1 MTQSS
6 SSGNDLSYKDKTEA
20 KEKIEFEKCN
30 SLVLKKPRHWVVESL
45 LIFSTFG
52 LLSSFWMVGRV
63 SELRKLSKVSYRPW
77 LWFFVPLFL
86 LAQLIALP
94 KFTAAVTKLGVDNNC
109 LRKSNVTINYFW
121 VLAIIVTTALFNFSE
136 KIEIPFVVNILIV
149 FLFSMLFG
157 LYHLKF
163 FNIVKNMPDVSFKK
177 RNMYLVLF
185 EWLIIITV
193 VPLVAFLG
201 YESSVK
207 SYFSK
212 PLSVLNQ
219 NVPFVDTKNAFEIT
233 SYVDGWKRVSV
244 GTYSDGTALHEFQ
257 GPLEDMYML
266 VFEHSPNTNVTEV
279 NYWRLAEMKDELSST
294 KCDSRTYFEQE
305 SLDVVSFAYCDGK
318 VIGDK
323 AVSISKSIT
332 VDHNVYELYG
342 YFSSVKN
349 SFKNNRKDFVRMA
362 KGFKKVK

>member
-6 SSGNDLSYKDKTEA
+6 SSGNDLSYKDEMEV
-20 KEKIEFEKCN
+20 KEKVELEKCN
-30 SLVLKKPRHWVVESL
+30 GLVLKKPRHWIVESL

-52 LLSSFWMVGRV
+52 LFSSFWMAGRV
-63 SELRKLSKVSYRPW
+63 SELRKLNKVNYRPW

-94 KFTAAVTKLGVDNNC
+94 KFTAAVTKLGIDNNC
-109 LRKSNVTINYFW
+109 LRKSNGLTNFIW
-121 VLAIIVTTALFNFSE
+121 ILAVVVTTALFNFSD
-136 KIEIPFVVNILIV
+136 KTEIPVVIYILIV
-149 FLFSMLFG
+149 FLFSIILG

-163 FNIVKNMPDVSFKK
+163 FNIVKNIPDISFKK
-177 RNMYLVLF
+177 RNIYLVFF

-193 VPLVAFLG
+193 VPFVVFLG

-207 SYFSK
+207 NYFSK
-212 PLSVLNQ
+212 PLSVLNE
-219 NVPFVDTKNAFEIT
+219 NVPFVDIKNAFEIT
-233 SYVDGWKRVSV
+233 SNVDGWKRVSV

-266 VFEHSPNTNVTEV
+266 IFEHSPNTNVTEV
-279 NYWRLAEMKDELSST
+279 SYWRLAEMRDELSSP

-318 VIGDK
+318 VIGNK
-323 AVSISKSIT
+323 AVSITKSIT

-349 SFKNNRKDFVRMA
+349 SFKNNRKDFFKMA
-362 KGFKKVK
+362 KGFKKVQ